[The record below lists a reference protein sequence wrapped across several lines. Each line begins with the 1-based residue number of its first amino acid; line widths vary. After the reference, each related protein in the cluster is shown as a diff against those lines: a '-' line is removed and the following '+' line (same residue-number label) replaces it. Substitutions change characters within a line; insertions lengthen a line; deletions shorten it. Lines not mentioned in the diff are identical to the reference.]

1 MQAGLLRDK
10 ITIERSEVTSNESNG
25 EQVMFWSVV
34 WRGRAKVDFSSG
46 SQLVSNNE
54 TINTMTKKVTIRTKP
69 AFNEKLSNL
78 RICIDGEY
86 YRILAK
92 DVRARDMATI
102 FTCELINE

>member
-10 ITIERSEVTSNESNG
+10 ITIERSDVTHNTENG
-25 EQVMFWSVV
+25 EQVTSWQHVWS
-34 WRGRAKVDFSSG
+34 GRAKVDFSSG

-54 TINTMTKKVTIRTKP
+54 TINTITKKVTIRTKP

-78 RICIDGEY
+78 RILIDGEY

-92 DVRARDMATI
+92 DVRSRDMATI

>member
-10 ITIERSEVTSNESNG
+10 ISIERSSVSHNADNG
-25 EQVMFWSVV
+25 EQILEWAVIWS
-34 WRGRAKVDFSSG
+34 GRAKVDFSSG

-54 TINTMTKKVTIRTKP
+54 TINTITKRVTIRTKP

-78 RICIDGEY
+78 RILIDGEY

-92 DVRARDMATI
+92 DVRSRDMATI

>member
-10 ITIERSEVTSNESNG
+10 VTIERSTVSVNAENG
-25 EQVMFWSVV
+25 EQIIVWSAI
-34 WRGRAKVDFSSG
+34 WSGRAKVDFSAG

-54 TINTMTKKVTIRTKP
+54 TINTISKRVTIRTKP
-69 AFNEKLSNL
+69 AFHEKLSNL
-78 RICIDGEY
+78 RMLIDGEY

>member
-10 ITIERSEVTSNESNG
+10 VTIERASVSHDADNG
-25 EQVMFWSVV
+25 EQELSWVAVWS
-34 WRGRAKVDFSSG
+34 GRAKVDFSSG

-54 TINTMTKKVTIRTKP
+54 TINTITKRVTIRTKP
-69 AFNEKLSNL
+69 AFNEKLSGL
-78 RICIDGEY
+78 RMLIDGEY

-92 DVRARDMATI
+92 DVRSRDMATI

>member
-10 ITIERSEVTSNESNG
+10 ITIERSDVTHNTENG
-25 EQVMFWSVV
+25 EQVTSWQQVWS
-34 WRGRAKVDFSSG
+34 GRAKVDFSSG

-54 TINTMTKKVTIRTKP
+54 TINTITKKVTIRTKP

-78 RICIDGEY
+78 RILINGEY
-86 YRILAK
+86 FRILAK
-92 DVRARDMATI
+92 DVRSRDMATI

>member
-10 ITIERSEVTSNESNG
+10 ITIERSDVTHNTENG
-25 EQVMFWSVV
+25 EQVTSWQQVWS
-34 WRGRAKVDFSSG
+34 GRAKVDFSSG

-54 TINTMTKKVTIRTKP
+54 TINTITKNVTIRTKP
-69 AFNEKLSNL
+69 TFNEKLSNL
-78 RICIDGEY
+78 RILIDGEY

-92 DVRARDMATI
+92 DVRSRDMATI

>member
-10 ITIERSEVTSNESNG
+10 ITIERSDVTHNSENG
-25 EQVMFWSVV
+25 EQVTSWQQVWS
-34 WRGRAKVDFSSG
+34 GRAKVDFSSG

-78 RICIDGEY
+78 RILIDGEY

-92 DVRARDMATI
+92 DVRSRDMATI

>member
-10 ITIERSEVTSNESNG
+10 ITIERSDVTHNTENG
-25 EQVMFWSVV
+25 EQVTSWQQVWS
-34 WRGRAKVDFSSG
+34 GRAKVDFSSG

-54 TINTMTKKVTIRTKP
+54 TINTITKRVTIRTKP

-78 RICIDGEY
+78 RILIDGEY

-92 DVRARDMATI
+92 DVRSRDMATI

>member
-10 ITIERSEVTSNESNG
+10 ITIERSSVSLNAENG
-25 EQVMFWSVV
+25 EQVLVWDAIWS
-34 WRGRAKVDFSSG
+34 GRARVEFSSS

-54 TINTMTKKVTIRTKP
+54 TINTISKRVTIRTKP

-78 RICIDGEY
+78 RMLIDGDY

>member
-1 MQAGLLRDK
+1 MQAGLLRNK
-10 ITIERSEVTSNESNG
+10 ITIERSDVTHNTENG
-25 EQVMFWSVV
+25 EQETSWQQVWS
-34 WRGRAKVDFSSG
+34 GRAKVDFSSG

-54 TINTMTKKVTIRTKP
+54 TINTITKKVTIRTKP

-78 RICIDGEY
+78 RILIDGEY

-92 DVRARDMATI
+92 DVRSRDMATI

>member
-10 ITIERSEVTSNESNG
+10 ITIERSDVTHNTENG
-25 EQVMFWSVV
+25 EQVTSWQQVWS
-34 WRGRAKVDFSSG
+34 GRAKVDFSSG

-54 TINTMTKKVTIRTKP
+54 TINTMSKKVTIRTKP

-78 RICIDGEY
+78 RILIDGEY

-92 DVRARDMATI
+92 DVRSRDMATI

>member
-10 ITIERSEVTSNESNG
+10 IAIERSTVSVNAENG
-25 EQVMFWSVV
+25 EQVLVWSLI
-34 WRGRAKVDFSSG
+34 WSGRAKVDFSSG
-46 SQLVSNNE
+46 SQMVSNNE
-54 TINTMTKKVTIRTKP
+54 TINTISKRVTIRTKP

-78 RICIDGEY
+78 RMLIDGEY

-92 DVRARDMATI
+92 DVRSRDMATI

>member
-10 ITIERSEVTSNESNG
+10 VTVERSIVTYNADNG
-25 EQVMFWSVV
+25 EQQLSWTVV
-34 WRGRAKVDFSSG
+34 WSGRARVEYSSG

-54 TINTMTKKVTIRTKP
+54 TINTITKRVTIRTKP
-69 AFNEKLSNL
+69 AFNDKLSQL
-78 RICIDGEY
+78 RMLIDGDY

-92 DVRARDMATI
+92 DVRHKDMATI

>member
-10 ITIERSEVTSNESNG
+10 ITIERSTVSVNAENG
-25 EQVMFWSVV
+25 EQIIVWSAI
-34 WRGRAKVDFSSG
+34 WSGRAKVDFSSG

-54 TINTMTKKVTIRTKP
+54 TINTISKRVTIRTKP

-78 RICIDGEY
+78 RMLIDGEY

-92 DVRARDMATI
+92 DVRSKDMATI

>member
-1 MQAGLLRDK
+1 MQAGLLRDNV
-10 ITIERSEVTSNESNG
+10 TIERSTVSVNAENG
-25 EQVMFWSVV
+25 EQIILWSPI
-34 WRGRAKVDFSSG
+34 WKGRAKVDFSSG

-54 TINTMTKKVTIRTKP
+54 TINTISKRVTIRTKP
-69 AFNEKLSNL
+69 AFKDKLSNL
-78 RICIDGEY
+78 RMVIDGEY

>member
-10 ITIERSEVTSNESNG
+10 ITIERSDVTHNTENG
-25 EQVMFWSVV
+25 EQVTSWQQV
-34 WRGRAKVDFSSG
+34 WTGRAKVDFSSG

-54 TINTMTKKVTIRTKP
+54 TINTITKKVTIRTKP

-78 RICIDGEY
+78 RILIDGEY

-92 DVRARDMATI
+92 DVRSRDMATI

>member
-10 ITIERSEVTSNESNG
+10 ITIERSDVTHNTENG
-25 EQVMFWSVV
+25 EQVTSWHQVWS
-34 WRGRAKVDFSSG
+34 GRAKVDFSSG

-54 TINTMTKKVTIRTKP
+54 TINTITKNVTIRTKP
-69 AFNEKLSNL
+69 TFNEKLSNL
-78 RICIDGEY
+78 RILIDGEY

-92 DVRARDMATI
+92 DVRSRDMATI

>member
-1 MQAGLLRDK
+1 MQAGLLRNK
-10 ITIERSEVTSNESNG
+10 ITIERSDVTHNSENG
-25 EQVMFWSVV
+25 EQVTSWQQVWS
-34 WRGRAKVDFSSG
+34 GRAKVDFSSG

-54 TINTMTKKVTIRTKP
+54 TINTITKTVTIRTKP

-78 RICIDGEY
+78 RILIDGEY

-92 DVRARDMATI
+92 DVRSRDMATI

>member
-1 MQAGLLRDK
+1 MQAGTLKD
-10 ITIERSEVTSNESNG
+10 IIEIQKAVETANADNG
-25 EQVMFWSVV
+25 EQRMTWQQL

-54 TINTMTKKVTIRTKP
+54 TINTISKRVTIRTKP
-69 AFNEKLSNL
+69 AFHEKLSNL
-78 RICIDGEY
+78 RMLIDGEY

-92 DVRARDMATI
+92 DVRAKDMATI

>member
-10 ITIERSEVTSNESNG
+10 ISIERSSVSLHADNG
-25 EQVMFWSVV
+25 EQILEWSVI
-34 WRGRAKVDFSSG
+34 WSGRAKVDFSSG

-54 TINTMTKKVTIRTKP
+54 TINTITKRVTIRTKP

-78 RICIDGEY
+78 RILIDGEY

-92 DVRARDMATI
+92 DVRSRDMATI

>member
-10 ITIERSEVTSNESNG
+10 ITIERSDVTHNTENG
-25 EQVMFWSVV
+25 EQGDIVAASVEWSRKGGLHPAHS
-34 WRGRAKVDFSSG
+34 WC
-46 SQLVSNNE
+46 Q
-54 TINTMTKKVTIRTKP
+54 TMRPSTPLQKKVTIRTKP

-78 RICIDGEY
+78 RILIDGEY

-92 DVRARDMATI
+92 DVRSRDMATI

>member
-10 ITIERSEVTSNESNG
+10 ITIERSDVTHNTENG
-25 EQVMFWSVV
+25 EQVTSWRQVWS
-34 WRGRAKVDFSSG
+34 GRAKVDFSSG

-54 TINTMTKKVTIRTKP
+54 TINTITKKVTIRTKP

-78 RICIDGEY
+78 RILIDGEY

-92 DVRARDMATI
+92 DVRLRDMATI

>member
-1 MQAGLLRDK
+1 MQAGLLRNK
-10 ITIERSEVTSNESNG
+10 ITIERSDVTHNSENG
-25 EQVMFWSVV
+25 EQVTSWLQVWS
-34 WRGRAKVDFSSG
+34 GRAKVDFSSG

-54 TINTMTKKVTIRTKP
+54 TINTITKTVTIRTKP

-78 RICIDGEY
+78 RILIDGEY

-92 DVRARDMATI
+92 DVRSRDMATI

>member
-10 ITIERSEVTSNESNG
+10 ITIERSDVTHNTENG
-25 EQVMFWSVV
+25 EQVTSWQQVWS
-34 WRGRAKVDFSSG
+34 GRAKVDFSSG

-54 TINTMTKKVTIRTKP
+54 TINTITKKGTIRTKP

-78 RICIDGEY
+78 RILIDGEY

-92 DVRARDMATI
+92 DVRSRDMATI

>member
-10 ITIERSEVTSNESNG
+10 ITIERSDVTHNTENG
-25 EQVMFWSVV
+25 EQVTSWLQVWS
-34 WRGRAKVDFSSG
+34 GRAKVDFSSG

-54 TINTMTKKVTIRTKP
+54 TINTITKKVTIRTKP

-78 RICIDGEY
+78 RILIDGEY

-92 DVRARDMATI
+92 DVRSRDMATI

>member
-10 ITIERSEVTSNESNG
+10 ITIERSDVTHNTENG
-25 EQVMFWSVV
+25 EQVTSWQQVWS
-34 WRGRAKVDFSSG
+34 GRAKVDFSSG

-54 TINTMTKKVTIRTKP
+54 TINTITKKVTIRTKP

-78 RICIDGEY
+78 RILIDGEY

-92 DVRARDMATI
+92 DVRSRDMATI
-102 FTCELINE
+102 FTCELIND

>member
-10 ITIERSEVTSNESNG
+10 ITIERSDVTHNTENG
-25 EQVMFWSVV
+25 EQVTSWQQVWS
-34 WRGRAKVDFSSG
+34 GRAKVDFSSG

-54 TINTMTKKVTIRTKP
+54 TINTITKMVTIRTKP

-78 RICIDGEY
+78 RILIDGEY

-92 DVRARDMATI
+92 DVRSRDMATI

>member
-10 ITIERSEVTSNESNG
+10 ITIERSDVTHNTENG
-25 EQVMFWSVV
+25 EQVTSWQQVWS
-34 WRGRAKVDFSSG
+34 GRAKVDFSSG

-54 TINTMTKKVTIRTKP
+54 TINTITKKVTIRTKP
-69 AFNEKLSNL
+69 AINEKLSNL
-78 RICIDGEY
+78 RILIDGEY

-92 DVRARDMATI
+92 DVKSRDMATI

>member
-10 ITIERSEVTSNESNG
+10 ITIERSSVTYNADNG
-25 EQVMFWSVV
+25 EQVMSWQVV
-34 WRGRAKVDFSSG
+34 WKGRAKVDFSSG
-46 SQLVSNNE
+46 GQMVSNNE
-54 TINTMTKKVTIRTKP
+54 TINTISKRVTIRTKP

-78 RICIDGEY
+78 RMLIDGEY

-92 DVRARDMATI
+92 DVRMKDMATI

>member
-10 ITIERSEVTSNESNG
+10 ITIQRSIVKVNPDNG
-25 EQVMFWSVV
+25 EQELSWEIA
-34 WRGRAKVDFSSG
+34 WTGRARVEFSSG

-54 TINTMTKKVTIRTKP
+54 TINTISKRVTIRTKP

-78 RICIDGEY
+78 RMLIDGEY

-92 DVRARDMATI
+92 DVRSKDMATI

>member
-10 ITIERSEVTSNESNG
+10 ITIERSDVTHNTENG
-25 EQVMFWSVV
+25 EQVTSWQQVWS
-34 WRGRAKVDFSSG
+34 GRAKVDFSSG
-46 SQLVSNNE
+46 SQMVSNNE
-54 TINTMTKKVTIRTKP
+54 TINTITKKVTIRTKP

-78 RICIDGEY
+78 RILIDGEY

-92 DVRARDMATI
+92 DVRSRDMATI

>member
-10 ITIERSEVTSNESNG
+10 ITIERSDVTHNTENG
-25 EQVMFWSVV
+25 EQVTSWQQVWS
-34 WRGRAKVDFSSG
+34 GRAKVDFSSG

-54 TINTMTKKVTIRTKP
+54 TINTITKRVTIRTKP

-78 RICIDGEY
+78 RILIDGEY

-92 DVRARDMATI
+92 DVRGRDMATI

>member
-10 ITIERSEVTSNESNG
+10 ITIERSDVTHNTENG
-25 EQVMFWSVV
+25 EQVTSWQQVWS
-34 WRGRAKVDFSSG
+34 GRAKADFSSG

-54 TINTMTKKVTIRTKP
+54 TINTITKRVTIRTKP

-78 RICIDGEY
+78 RILIDGEY

-92 DVRARDMATI
+92 DVRLRDMATI